1 VLKGLE
7 HSSIQNIN
15 CSGSKTGMEIAHV
28 EILMWKDLPFDE
40 ILEPLPG
47 ETSEVKHQ
55 KCELGLFKASTSIV
69 L

>member
-1 VLKGLE
+1 
-7 HSSIQNIN
+7 
-15 CSGSKTGMEIAHV
+15 MEIAHV